1 MEQFPR
7 HPLNAITNINPM
19 SMLEALIPFV
29 YYPMKLP
36 LALLI
41 KANEIMLIM
50 RAFQSLDYLSRIGLH
65 NPSKD
70 PMDMLGSLTG
80 MSPEMLK
87 MIMSVLNNSDTAGN
101 ADLLSSL
108 MGGGQPPPDVSSLF
122 SHMSADSHPGTTP
135 PFTNDTPPSPESSTY
150 STPPDETT
158 SFDDRIRQ
166 ILSEY
171 DMMQAAELDQ
181 AHVSSSTT

>member
-7 HPLNAITNINPM
+7 HPLNAITNNNPM

-29 YYPMKLP
+29 DYPMKLP

-87 MIMSVLNNSDTAGN
+87 MMMSVLNNSDAAGN

-122 SHMSADSHPGTTP
+122 SNLQADSP
-135 PFTNDTPPSPESSTY
+135 PNTASTFANDTPPSPEPSTY
-150 STPPDETT
+150 STPPDESS
-158 SFDDRIRQ
+158 SFDDRIQQ

-181 AHVSSSTT
+181 THTSSSTA

>member
-7 HPLNAITNINPM
+7 HPLNAITNNNPM

-29 YYPMKLP
+29 DYPMKLP

-41 KANEIMLIM
+41 KANEIMLIL

-87 MIMSVLNNSDTAGN
+87 MMMSVLNNSDTAGN

-122 SHMSADSHPGTTP
+122 SNMQADPPRSAAP
-135 PFTNDTPPSPESSTY
+135 PFANDTPSSPESSTY
-150 STPPDETT
+150 NTPPDETT
-158 SFDDRIRQ
+158 SFDDRIQQ

-171 DMMQAAELDQ
+171 DMMQAAELNQ
-181 AHVSSSTT
+181 AHSSSSTA

>member
-7 HPLNAITNINPM
+7 HPLNAITNNNPM

-29 YYPMKLP
+29 DYPMKLP

-41 KANEIMLIM
+41 KVNEIMLIL

-80 MSPEMLK
+80 MSPEILK
-87 MIMSVLNNSDTAGN
+87 MMMNGN
-101 ADLLSSL
+101 
-108 MGGGQPPPDVSSLF
+108 QPPPDVSSLF
-122 SHMSADSHPGTTP
+122 SNMQADSP
-135 PFTNDTPPSPESSTY
+135 PNTANTFANDTPPFPESSTY
-150 STPPDETT
+150 SAPPEESS
-158 SFDDRIRQ
+158 SFDDRIQQ

-181 AHVSSSTT
+181 THSSSSTA

>member
-7 HPLNAITNINPM
+7 HPLNAITNNNPM

-29 YYPMKLP
+29 DYPMKLP

-41 KANEIMLIM
+41 KANEIMLIL

-87 MIMSVLNNSDTAGN
+87 MMMSVLNNSDTAGN

-122 SHMSADSHPGTTP
+122 SNMQADPPQSAAP
-135 PFTNDTPPSPESSTY
+135 PFANDTPSSPESSTY
-150 STPPDETT
+150 STTPDETT
-158 SFDDRIRQ
+158 SFDDRIQQ

-171 DMMQAAELDQ
+171 DMMQAAELNQ
-181 AHVSSSTT
+181 AHSSSSTA

>member
-7 HPLNAITNINPM
+7 HPLNVITNNNPM

-29 YYPMKLP
+29 DYSMKLP

-80 MSPEMLK
+80 MSSEMLK
-87 MIMSVLNNSDTAGN
+87 VVMSMMNNQDATGN
-101 ADLLSSL
+101 SDLLSSL

-122 SHMSADSHPGTTP
+122 SHMSTDSHPGTTP

-158 SFDDRIRQ
+158 SFDDRIQQ

-171 DMMQAAELDQ
+171 DMMQAAELGTG
-181 AHVSSSTT
+181 APSSTA

>member
-1 MEQFPR
+1 MEHFPR
-7 HPLNAITNINPM
+7 HPLNAITNNNPM

-29 YYPMKLP
+29 DYPMKLP

-50 RAFQSLDYLSRIGLH
+50 RAFQSFDYLSRIGLH

-87 MIMSVLNNSDTAGN
+87 MMMSVLNSSDTAGN

-122 SHMSADSHPGTTP
+122 SNLQTDSP
-135 PFTNDTPPSPESSTY
+135 PNTASTFANDTPSSPESSTY
-150 STPPDETT
+150 STPPDESS
-158 SFDDRIRQ
+158 SFDDRIQQ

-181 AHVSSSTT
+181 THASSSTA

>member
-7 HPLNAITNINPM
+7 HPLNAITNNNPM

-29 YYPMKLP
+29 DYPMKLP

-41 KANEIMLIM
+41 KVNEIMLILK
-50 RAFQSLDYLSRIGLH
+50 AFQSLDYLSRIGLH

-87 MIMSVLNNSDTAGN
+87 MMMSVLNNSDITGN
-101 ADLLSSL
+101 TDLLSSL
-108 MGGGQPPPDVSSLF
+108 MNGSQPPPDVSSLF
-122 SHMSADSHPGTTP
+122 SNLQTDSSPNPPDTSANAAP
-135 PFTNDTPPSPESSTY
+135 PFPESDTH
-150 STPPDETT
+150 STPPEETV
-158 SFDDRIRQ
+158 SFDDRIQQ

-171 DMMQAAELDQ
+171 DMMQAAELDRTH
-181 AHVSSSTT
+181 A

>member
-7 HPLNAITNINPM
+7 HPLNAITNNNPM

-29 YYPMKLP
+29 DYPMKLP

-41 KANEIMLIM
+41 KANEIMLIL

-87 MIMSVLNNSDTAGN
+87 MMMSVLNNSDTAGN

-108 MGGGQPPPDVSSLF
+108 MGGSQPPPDVSSLF
-122 SHMSADSHPGTTP
+122 SNMQADPPRSAAP
-135 PFTNDTPPSPESSTY
+135 PFANDTPSSPESSTY
-150 STPPDETT
+150 STAPDETT
-158 SFDDRIRQ
+158 SFDDRIQQ

-171 DMMQAAELDQ
+171 DMMQAAELNQ
-181 AHVSSSTT
+181 AHSSSSTA

>member
-7 HPLNAITNINPM
+7 HPLNVITNNNPM

-29 YYPMKLP
+29 DYSMKLP

-87 MIMSVLNNSDTAGN
+87 VVMSMMNNQDATGN
-101 ADLLSSL
+101 SDLLSSL
-108 MGGGQPPPDVSSLF
+108 LGGQPPPDLSSLF
-122 SHMSADSHPGTTP
+122 PNMQAAPPQNTAP
-135 PFTNDTPPSPESSTY
+135 PFANDTPFSPESSTY

-158 SFDDRIRQ
+158 SFDDRIQQ

-171 DMMQAAELDQ
+171 DMMQAAELDTD
-181 AHVSSSTT
+181 APSSTA

>member
-7 HPLNAITNINPM
+7 HPLNAITNNNPM

-29 YYPMKLP
+29 DYPMKLP

-87 MIMSVLNNSDTAGN
+87 MM
-101 ADLLSSL
+101 

-122 SHMSADSHPGTTP
+122 SNLQTDSP
-135 PFTNDTPPSPESSTY
+135 PNTASTFANDTLSSPESSTY
-150 STPPDETT
+150 STPPDESS
-158 SFDDRIRQ
+158 SFDDRIQQ

-181 AHVSSSTT
+181 THTSSSTA

>member
-7 HPLNAITNINPM
+7 HPLNAITNNNPM

-29 YYPMKLP
+29 DYPMKLP

-41 KANEIMLIM
+41 KANEIMLIL

-87 MIMSVLNNSDTAGN
+87 MMMSVLNNSDTSGN

-122 SHMSADSHPGTTP
+122 SNMQADSPRSAAP
-135 PFTNDTPPSPESSTY
+135 PFANDTPSSPESSTY

-158 SFDDRIRQ
+158 SFDDRIQQ

-171 DMMQAAELDQ
+171 DMMQAAELNQ
-181 AHVSSSTT
+181 AHSSSSTA

>member
-7 HPLNAITNINPM
+7 HPLNAITNNNPM

-29 YYPMKLP
+29 DYPMKLP

-41 KANEIMLIM
+41 KANEIMLIL

-87 MIMSVLNNSDTAGN
+87 MMMSVLNNSDAAGN

-122 SHMSADSHPGTTP
+122 SNLQADP
-135 PFTNDTPPSPESSTY
+135 PPNTAPAFANAAPPAPEPSTY
-150 STPPDETT
+150 RTPPDETA
-158 SFDDRIRQ
+158 SFDDRIQQ

-181 AHVSSSTT
+181 THASSSTA

>member
-7 HPLNAITNINPM
+7 HPLNAITNNNPM

-29 YYPMKLP
+29 DYPMKLP

-41 KANEIMLIM
+41 KANEIMLIL

-87 MIMSVLNNSDTAGN
+87 MMMSVLNNSDAAGN

-122 SHMSADSHPGTTP
+122 SNLQAETP
-135 PFTNDTPPSPESSTY
+135 PNTAPAFANAAPPAPEPSTY
-150 STPPDETT
+150 SAPPDETA
-158 SFDDRIRQ
+158 SFDDRIQQ

-181 AHVSSSTT
+181 THTSSSTA